1 MGRRVNAFGENVTQ
15 NMGASMATM
24 QDVAERAQVSIAT
37 VSFVVNSTKHVKD
50 STRQR
55 VEQAMRDL
63 GFRRNPIGAALASGR
78 TRIVALLFPV
88 LERSLSHTAVAFF
101 SNASRR
107 ARERGYD
114 LIMWPIGTDTEHID
128 VLARGGLVDGVILM
142 EVQLEDPRV
151 NALTDNNVP
160 FAMIGRTEDPSSLPY
175 VDIDMG
181 ISTREA
187 IDRLTALGH
196 RDIAFVYSTS
206 PEYDH
211 GAVSR
216 ARDAYLAAA
225 EELGVRPTLLAC
237 DEVPDEG
244 RILGERFAR
253 DHPETT
259 AVIIMNEHAAP
270 RFITGL
276 ARTGVRVP
284 EDVSVLSL
292 GSSAYMAEMTD
303 PPLTYM
309 RTPAPELGELGFDAL
324 ERRLAD
330 PSGAPMQ
337 TLLPCTFVSGDTLAP
352 VRSATV

>member
-1 MGRRVNAFGENVTQ
+1 
-15 NMGASMATM
+15 
-24 QDVAERAQVSIAT
+24 
-37 VSFVVNSTKHVKD
+37 
-50 STRQR
+50 
-55 VEQAMRDL
+55 MREL
-63 GFRRNPIGAALASGR
+63 GFRRNPIGAALANGR

-88 LERSLSHTAVAFF
+88 LERSLSHTAVAFL
-101 SNASRR
+101 SSASRR

-151 NALTDNNVP
+151 NALADNDVP
-160 FAMIGRTEDPSSLPY
+160 FAMIGRTEEPSALPY
-175 VDIDMG
+175 VDIDMAT
-181 ISTREA
+181 STREA
-187 IDRLTALGH
+187 IDRLAALGH
-196 RDIAFVYSTS
+196 RDIAFVYSSS

-216 ARDAYLAAA
+216 ARGAYLAATDERGLRQTLSSS
-225 EELGVRPTLLAC
+225 EEHPA
-237 DEVPDEG
+237 EG

-253 DHPETT
+253 EHPEVT
-259 AVIIMNEHAAP
+259 AVIIMNEHAASGFM
-270 RFITGL
+270 RGL
-276 ARTGVRVP
+276 ALTGVRVP

-292 GSSAYMAEMTD
+292 GSSSYMAEMSD
-303 PPLTYM
+303 PSLTYM

-337 TLLPCTFVSGDTLAP
+337 TLLPCTFVRGDTLAP
-352 VRSATV
+352 ARTAEA